1 MLPPSRNNQNG
12 IQKGGSNLWQYNYT
26 QYQDELYHY
35 GRKGMKWGQHIF
47 GKVRTSLGNRRA
59 RKAAIKEAS
68 KRERA
73 ENKARN
79 KSVRGMT
86 SDEIK
91 QRMERMQLEKDY
103 KKLLEDT
110 SNSSKAKAFVM
121 DVLEKA
127 GKDTATQTA
136 AYIGATVVNKLL
148 FDGKDEIDPKNIQN
162 RRKK

>member
-1 MLPPSRNNQNG
+1 M
-12 IQKGGSNLWQYNYT
+12 WQYNYT
-26 QYQDELYHY
+26 QYPDELYHY

-59 RKAAIKEAS
+59 RKAAMKEAS

-110 SNSSKAKAFVM
+110 SNSSKAKAVT
-121 DVLEKA
+121 KT
-127 GKDTATQTA
+127 GKR
-136 AYIGATVVNKLL
+136 IRLL
-148 FDGKDEIDPKNIQN
+148 
-162 RRKK
+162 RRRL